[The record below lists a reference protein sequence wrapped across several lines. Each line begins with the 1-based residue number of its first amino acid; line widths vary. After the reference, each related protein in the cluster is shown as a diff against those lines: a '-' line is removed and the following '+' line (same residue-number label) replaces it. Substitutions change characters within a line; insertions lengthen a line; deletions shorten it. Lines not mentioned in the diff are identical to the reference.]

1 MPRERRQRL
10 QPNAALYVGYADDDE
25 DIGSIMAKFA
35 RLEKASNAAAAK
47 AGANNGGNGGDGD
60 ANGGDANGGG
70 GGGSDSPPKLS
81 EEELLRAVGGGPRGV
96 DFSMESRPDNGSQRS
111 GHRLRPKG
119 ELVVTGTVSLVE
131 ANVRPEELDVA
142 DADDA
147 FARLAAGRDYAPPAQ
162 QRRQGSNTT
171 TTTTSNDDD
180 DSNNDV
186 DNDENNLS
194 SEAGAAAGD
203 ADASDPAAPAAEPI
217 RAGKDVVM
225 VELKGID
232 AYTRERIIEGLPTS
246 SVSPQRKE
254 IFLGKIM
261 QAMRL
266 SAVEGKPVG
275 LDVAAKTLHE
285 ADGLEGW
292 MRKAAATL
300 MRMCAKDPVEFR
312 ARSKGVGL
320 ICIRPDGI
328 PKGGRHAHAR
338 VFITTPRVTEPPS
351 HLDIVVHRQ

>member
-1 MPRERRQRL
+1 MLAAVGCWTAAVTKIPPLPCVGVVADKSRELFVVGTAHTPCRS
-10 QPNAALYVGYADDDE
+10 AAEV
-25 DIGSIMAKFA
+25 
-35 RLEKASNAAAAK
+35 AAVI
-47 AGANNGGNGGDGD
+47 
-60 ANGGDANGGG
+60 
-70 GGGSDSPPKLS
+70 
-81 EEELLRAVGGGPRGV
+81 RAVKP
-96 DFSMESRPDNGSQRS
+96 
-111 GHRLRPKG
+111 
-119 ELVVTGTVSLVE
+119 
-131 ANVRPEELDVA
+131 
-142 DADDA
+142 
-147 FARLAAGRDYAPPAQ
+147 
-162 QRRQGSNTT
+162 
-171 TTTTSNDDD
+171 
-180 DSNNDV
+180 
-186 DNDENNLS
+186 
-194 SEAGAAAGD
+194 
-203 ADASDPAAPAAEPI
+203 
-217 RAGKDVVM
+217 DVVM